1 MYQPDDT
8 ARSSVYYHYQ
18 VYPFKTPPELRGTT
32 QRYPVVM
39 VGAGP
44 IGLVTALE
52 LASFGIPTVVVTAE
66 VQVSH
71 GSRAIV
77 FTRRSMEILQQV
89 GVTKHMLE
97 KAYPWRSG
105 NSIYRGQ
112 RVFRLEAPYD
122 TDDRFQPLNN
132 LQQQY
137 LEEYLVE
144 RAHQEPLIDLRWGS
158 KVLDVQSLADHTQ
171 VQIDTPEGEYSLS
184 TDWLIAADG
193 AKSTIRQALGLR
205 MEGASYSGRFVIADI
220 KIDIPW
226 PTERLAYFD
235 PDWNRGN
242 TILMHRQPEGIWRL
256 DYQLPPNET
265 PEQALAP
272 ESLNA
277 RIQAQLDMVGIS
289 APWELDWCSVYSARA
304 MTLPD
309 YVHQRVIF
317 TGDAAHMLPIFG
329 VRGANTG
336 FQDAQNLAWKLA
348 LLLKGVATPALL
360 ATYTQERVTAA
371 QEIID
376 EASKSTR
383 FMAPPDRGYRL
394 LRDAV
399 LSLSLTQEFV
409 RPLFHWRTSRPHDY
423 HTSPLNALADDNAAF
438 SAGPAHGMPLQNIC
452 LGEDN
457 YLFDHLANAF
467 NLLYFTAQTIPDA
480 ILQAAKELQAQ
491 GVPLQVLAIQT
502 SSVAKAA
509 HNLIDPDGHFAQR
522 YDAAEGSAYLARPDQ
537 HVCARWKHLSADQ
550 LIAAIQQALGQ
561 GASA

>member
-1 MYQPDDT
+1 MYTPDT
-8 ARSSVYYHYQ
+8 TPRASVYYDYQ
-18 VYPFKTPPELRGTT
+18 IYPFQTPPELHGEAK
-32 QRYPVVM
+32 RYPVVI

-52 LASFGIPTVVVTAE
+52 LARYGTPVVVVSAE

-89 GVTKHMLE
+89 GITERMLE

-122 TDDRFQPLNN
+122 PDDRFQPLNN

-137 LEEYLVE
+137 VEQYLVE
-144 RAHQEPLIDLRWGS
+144 AAQQNPLIELRWGS
-158 KVLDVQSLADHTQ
+158 KVVGVTSLPDHAEL
-171 VQIDTPEGEYSLS
+171 QIDTPKGEYSLS
-184 TDWLIAADG
+184 CDWLIAADG
-193 AKSTIRQALGLR
+193 AKSTIRQELGLR

-256 DYQLPPNET
+256 DYQLPANET

-272 ESLNA
+272 ESLNT

-309 YVHQRVIF
+309 YIHERIIF

-348 LLLKGVATPALL
+348 LLLKGVGTPDLL
-360 ATYTQERVTAA
+360 ATYTSERVNAA
-371 QEIID
+371 QEIIA

-383 FMAPPDRGYRL
+383 FMTPPDRGFRL

-423 HTSPLNALADDNAAF
+423 HASSLNALKDDNAQFATG
-438 SAGPAHGMPLQNIC
+438 SAQGMPLQNIR
-452 LGEDN
+452 LAEND
-457 YLFDHLANAF
+457 YLFDHLGAAF
-467 NLLYFTAQTIPDA
+467 HVLYFTNQTVPEPMLDA
-480 ILQAAKELQAQ
+480 IKELQNQGIPIQLLVIGKAQ
-491 GVPLQVLAIQT
+491 DLAD
-502 SSVAKAA
+502 
-509 HNLIDPDGHFAQR
+509 HDGHFAKR
-522 YDAAEGSAYLARPDQ
+522 YDAQTGTTYLVRPDQ
-537 HVCARWKHLSADQ
+537 HVCARWKSVTAEQ
-550 LIAAIQQALGQ
+550 LTAAVYQALGQ
-561 GASA
+561 GAKH

>member
-1 MYQPDDT
+1 MYIPDQT
-8 ARSSVYYHYQ
+8 PRASVYYNYQ
-18 VYPFKTPPELRGTT
+18 IYPFQTPPELRDKP
-32 QRYPVVM
+32 QRYPVVI

-52 LASFGIPTVVVTAE
+52 LARYGIPVVLISAE

-89 GVTKHMLE
+89 GITELMLE

-122 TDDRFQPLNN
+122 ADDRFQPLNN

-137 LEEYLVE
+137 VEQYLVE
-144 RAHQEPLIDLRWGS
+144 QAQQNPLIELRWGS
-158 KVLDVQSLADHTQ
+158 KVVGVQSLADAAQ
-171 VQIDTPEGEYSLS
+171 VQIDTPEGEYTL
-184 TDWLIAADG
+184 TCDWLIAADG
-193 AKSTIRQALGLR
+193 AKSTLRQELGLR
-205 MEGASYSGRFVIADI
+205 MEGASYRGRFVIADI

-242 TILMHRQPEGIWRL
+242 TILMHRQPAGIWRL
-256 DYQLPPNET
+256 DYQLPANET

-309 YVHQRVIF
+309 YLHERIIF

-348 LLLKGVATPALL
+348 MLLKGVGTPALL
-360 ATYTQERVTAA
+360 ATYSSERVTAA
-371 QEIID
+371 QEIIA

-383 FMAPPDRGYRL
+383 FMAPPDRGFRL

-423 HTSPLNALADDNAAF
+423 HASPLNALADDNDLF
-438 SAGPAHGMPLQNIC
+438 SAGPAHGVPLQNIRIA
-452 LGEDN
+452 EDD
-457 YLFDHLANAF
+457 YLLDHWEAAF
-467 NLLYFTAQTIPDA
+467 QLLYFTSQAVPEA
-480 ILQAAKELQAQ
+480 ILQQVAALEKQ
-491 GVPLQVLAIQT
+491 GIPLKLLAIGNQQGLAD
-502 SSVAKAA
+502 SE
-509 HNLIDPDGHFAQR
+509 GHFAKR
-522 YDAAEGSAYLARPDQ
+522 YDAQPGTAYLVRPDQ
-537 HVCARWKHLSADQ
+537 HVCARWKQLSPAQ
-550 LIAAIQQALGQ
+550 LQAAIYQALGQ
-561 GASA
+561 GAQL

>member
-32 QRYPVVM
+32 QRYPVVI

-52 LASFGIPTVVVTAE
+52 LGSFGISTVVVTAE

-89 GVTKHMLE
+89 GVTKRMLE

-122 TDDRFQPLNN
+122 PDDRFQPLNN

-144 RAHQEPLIDLRWGS
+144 RAQQEPLIDLRWGS

-184 TDWLIAADG
+184 TEWLIAADG

-348 LLLKGVATPALL
+348 LFLKGVATPALL

-423 HTSPLNALADDNAAF
+423 HTSPLNALADYDAKF
-438 SAGPAHGMPLQNIC
+438 SAGPAHGMPLQNIH
-452 LGEDN
+452 LGEDD

-480 ILQAAKELQAQ
+480 ILQAVQQLQAQ

-550 LIAAIQQALGQ
+550 LIDAIQQALGQ

>member
-1 MYQPDDT
+1 
-8 ARSSVYYHYQ
+8 VYYHYQ

-32 QRYPVVM
+32 QRYPVVI

-52 LASFGIPTVVVTAE
+52 LASFGISTVVVTAE

-89 GVTKHMLE
+89 GVTKRMLE

-122 TDDRFQPLNN
+122 SDDRFQPLNN

-144 RAHQEPLIDLRWGS
+144 RAQQEPLIDLRWGS

-184 TDWLIAADG
+184 TEWLIAADG

-272 ESLNA
+272 KSLNA

-348 LLLKGVATPALL
+348 LLLKEVATPALL
-360 ATYTQERVTAA
+360 STYTQERVTAA

-438 SAGPAHGMPLQNIC
+438 SAGPAHGMPLQNIR
-452 LGEDN
+452 LGEDD

-480 ILQAAKELQAQ
+480 ILQAVQQLQAQ

-502 SSVAKAA
+502 SSVAKVA
-509 HNLIDPDGHFAQR
+509 HNLIDHDGHFAQR

>member
-1 MYQPDDT
+1 MYIPDST
-8 ARSSVYYHYQ
+8 PRSSVYYPYQ
-18 VYPFKTPPELRGTT
+18 IYPFKTPLELQGASK
-32 QRYPVVM
+32 RYPVVI

-52 LASFGIPTVVVTAE
+52 LARYGTPVVVINAE

-89 GVTKHMLE
+89 GIAERMLE

-122 TDDRFQPLNN
+122 EDDRFQPLNN

-137 LEEYLVE
+137 VEQYLVE
-144 RAHQEPLIDLRWGS
+144 KAQQTPLIELRWGS
-158 KVLDVQSLADHTQ
+158 KVTGVSSLPDHTEL
-171 VQIDTPEGEYSLS
+171 QIDTPEGEYTLS
-184 TDWLIAADG
+184 CDWLIAADG
-193 AKSTIRQALGLR
+193 AKSTIRQELGLR

-256 DYQLPPNET
+256 DYQLPANET

-272 ESLNA
+272 ESLNT
-277 RIQAQLDMVGIS
+277 RIQAQLNMVGIT
-289 APWELDWCSVYSARA
+289 APWELDWCSVYSAHA

-309 YVHQRVIF
+309 YIHQRVIF

-348 LLLKGVATPALL
+348 MFLKGVGTPQLL
-360 ATYTQERVTAA
+360 ATYTCERVTAA
-371 QEIID
+371 QEIIA

-383 FMAPPDRGYRL
+383 FMTPPDRGFRL
-394 LRDAV
+394 VRDAV

-423 HTSPLNALADDNAAF
+423 HTSLLNAPHDDNAQF
-438 SAGPAHGMPLQNIC
+438 SAGASHGMPLQNIR
-452 LGEDN
+452 LAEND
-457 YLFDHLANAF
+457 YLFDHLGAAF
-467 NLLYFTAQTIPDA
+467 HLLYFTDQAVPATIT
-480 ILQAAKELQAQ
+480 QQVKELEQQ
-491 GVPLQVLAIQT
+491 GIPIKLLTIGAGQNLAD
-502 SSVAKAA
+502 
-509 HNLIDPDGHFAQR
+509 LDGHFAQR
-522 YDAAEGSAYLARPDQ
+522 YDAQTGSAYLVRPDQ
-537 HVCARWKHLSADQ
+537 HVCARWKTVHAAQ
-550 LIAAIQQALGQ
+550 LKAAVYQALGQ
-561 GASA
+561 GVPA

>member
-1 MYQPDDT
+1 MYIPDQT
-8 ARSSVYYHYQ
+8 PRHSVYYDYSI
-18 VYPFKTPPELRGTT
+18 YPFQTPPELRGATKT
-32 QRYPVVM
+32 YPVVI

-52 LASFGIPTVVVTAE
+52 LARYEIPVQVISAE
-66 VQVSH
+66 IQVSH

-89 GVTKHMLE
+89 GIAERMLAT
-97 KAYPWRSG
+97 AYPWRSG

-122 TDDRFQPLNN
+122 EDDRFQPLNN

-137 LEEYLVE
+137 VEQYLVE
-144 RAHQEPLIDLRWGS
+144 QAQKNPLIELRWGS
-158 KVLDVQSLADHTQ
+158 KVTGVTSCPEHAELQ
-171 VQIDTPEGEYSLS
+171 VDTPEGEYTLS
-184 TDWLIAADG
+184 CDWLIAADG

-205 MEGASYSGRFVIADI
+205 MEGASYRGRFVIADI
-220 KIDIPW
+220 KIDLPW

-272 ESLNA
+272 ESLNT
-277 RIQAQLDMVGIS
+277 RIQAQLDMVGIT

-309 YVHQRVIF
+309 YVHERVIF
-317 TGDAAHMLPIFG
+317 TGDAAHLLPIFG

-348 LLLKGVATPALL
+348 MHLKGVGTPALL
-360 ATYTQERVTAA
+360 ATYSRERVTAA
-371 QEIID
+371 QEIIA

-383 FMAPPDRGYRL
+383 FMAPPDRGFRL

-399 LSLSLTQEFV
+399 LSLSLTQDFV

-423 HTSPLNALADDNAAF
+423 HDSILNALQDDNAQF
-438 SAGPAHGMPLQNIC
+438 TAGPAQGMPLQNIR
-452 LGEDN
+452 LADN
-457 YLFDHLANAF
+457 DYLFDHLGAAF
-467 NLLYFTAQTIPDA
+467 HVLYFTDHSVPVAILDA
-480 ILQAAKELQAQ
+480 IQLLQTRQIPIQLLTIGNQ
-491 GVPLQVLAIQT
+491 QVFTDQ
-502 SSVAKAA
+502 
-509 HNLIDPDGHFAQR
+509 DGHFAKR
-522 YDAAEGSAYLARPDQ
+522 YAAQSGTAYLVRPDQ
-537 HVCARWKHLSADQ
+537 HVCARWKSLTAEQ
-550 LIAAIQQALGQ
+550 LKAAIYQALGQ
-561 GASA
+561 GA

>member
-1 MYQPDDT
+1 MYIPDT
-8 ARSSVYYHYQ
+8 TPRASVYYNYQ
-18 VYPFKTPPELRGTT
+18 IYPFQTPPELCGETK
-32 QRYPVVM
+32 RYSVAI

-52 LASFGIPTVVVTAE
+52 LAHYGISVVVINAE

-89 GVTKHMLE
+89 GIAERMLN
-97 KAYPWRSG
+97 KAYAWRSG

-112 RVFRLEAPYD
+112 CVFRLEAPYD
-122 TDDRFQPLNN
+122 EDDRFQPLNN
-132 LQQQY
+132 LQQPYVEQ
-137 LEEYLVE
+137 YLVE
-144 RAHQEPLIDLRWGS
+144 QAQQHPLIELRWGS
-158 KVLDVQSLADHTQ
+158 KVIGVTSLPDHAEL
-171 VQIDTPEGEYSLS
+171 QIDTPEGEYTLS
-184 TDWLIAADG
+184 CDWLIAADG
-193 AKSTIRQALGLR
+193 AKSTIRQELGLR

-272 ESLNA
+272 ESLNT
-277 RIQAQLDMVGIS
+277 RIQAQLDMVGIN

-309 YVHQRVIF
+309 YVHERIIF

-348 LLLKGVATPALL
+348 MLIKGVGTPALL
-360 ATYTQERVTAA
+360 ATYTSERVTAA
-371 QEIID
+371 QEIIA

-383 FMAPPDRGYRL
+383 FMTPPDRGFRL
-394 LRDAV
+394 VRDAV
-399 LSLSLTQEFV
+399 LSLSLTQAFV

-423 HTSPLNALADDNAAF
+423 HASALNALNDDNAQF
-438 SAGPAHGMPLQNIC
+438 INGPALGMPLQNMR
-452 LGEDN
+452 LAENN
-457 YLFDHLANAF
+457 YLFDHLGAAF
-467 NLLYFTAQTIPDA
+467 HILYFTDQIVPKSILDTIKA
-480 ILQAAKELQAQ
+480 LQNQEI
-491 GVPLQVLAIQT
+491 PLQLLVIGQT
-502 SSVAKAA
+502 QGLPD
-509 HNLIDPDGHFAQR
+509 HDGHFAKR
-522 YDAAEGSAYLARPDQ
+522 YDAQTDTAYLVRPDQ
-537 HVCARWKHLSADQ
+537 HVCARWKNLTADK
-550 LIAAIQQALGQ
+550 LTAAVYQALGQ
-561 GASA
+561 GAE

>member
-1 MYQPDDT
+1 MYSPDST
-8 ARSSVYYHYQ
+8 PRPSVYYDYQ
-18 VYPFKTPPELRGTT
+18 IYPFQTPPELRSETR
-32 QRYPVVM
+32 RYPVVI

-44 IGLVTALE
+44 IGLVAALE
-52 LASFGIPTVVVTAE
+52 LARYGMSVVVISAE

-89 GVTKHMLE
+89 GISERMLE

-122 TDDRFQPLNN
+122 EDDRFQPLNN

-137 LEEYLVE
+137 VEQYLVE
-144 RAHQEPLIDLRWGS
+144 QAQQNPLIELRWGS
-158 KVLDVQSLADHTQ
+158 KVVGVQSFTDHAEL
-171 VQIDTPEGEYSLS
+171 QIDTPAGEYNLS
-184 TDWLIAADG
+184 CDWLIAADG
-193 AKSTIRQALGLR
+193 AKSTIRQELGLR
-205 MEGASYSGRFVIADI
+205 MEGASYRGRFVIADI

-235 PDWNRGN
+235 PEWNRGN

-277 RIQAQLDMVGIS
+277 RIQAQLDMVGIT

-309 YVHQRVIF
+309 YIHERIIF

-348 LLLKGVATPALL
+348 MLLKGVGTRELL
-360 ATYTQERVTAA
+360 ATYTSERVIAA
-371 QEIID
+371 QEIIA

-383 FMAPPDRGYRL
+383 FMAPPDRGFRL

-399 LSLSLTQEFV
+399 LSLSLTQAFV

-423 HTSPLNALADDNAAF
+423 HESILNATNDDNAKF
-438 SAGPAHGMPLQNIC
+438 TAGPAHGMPLQNIR
-452 LGEDN
+452 LGEND
-457 YLFDHLANAF
+457 YLFDHLGAAF
-467 NLLYFTAQTIPDA
+467 HLLYFTDQAVPES
-480 ILQAAKELQAQ
+480 ILQQVADLEEQ
-491 GVPLQVLAIQT
+491 GIPIQVLSIGSGQ
-502 SSVAKAA
+502 
-509 HNLIDPDGHFAQR
+509 NLVDSAEHFAKR
-522 YDAAEGSAYLARPDQ
+522 YDAQSGTAYLVRPDQ
-537 HVCARWKHLSADQ
+537 HVCARWKNVTAEQ
-550 LIAAIQQALGQ
+550 VKAAAYQALGQ
-561 GASA
+561 GVGV

>member
-1 MYQPDDT
+1 MYTPDYNPR
-8 ARSSVYYHYQ
+8 ASVYYAYQ
-18 VYPFKTPPELRGTT
+18 IYPFQTPPELRGETKT
-32 QRYPVVM
+32 YPVVV

-52 LASFGIPTVVVTAE
+52 LARYGTPVVVISNE

-89 GVTKHMLE
+89 GIAERMLE

-105 NSIYRGQ
+105 NSIYRGH

-122 TDDRFQPLNN
+122 ADDRFQPLNN

-137 LEEYLVE
+137 VEQYLIE
-144 RAHQEPLIDLRWGS
+144 QAEQNPLIELRWGS
-158 KVLDVQSLADHTQ
+158 QVIGVKSFADHAELQ
-171 VQIDTPEGEYSLS
+171 LDTPEDEYHLS
-184 TDWLIAADG
+184 CDWLIAADG

-289 APWELDWCSVYSARA
+289 ATWELDWSSVYSARA

-309 YVHQRVIF
+309 YVHERIIF

-348 LLLKGVATPALL
+348 MLLKGLGTTALL
-360 ATYTQERVTAA
+360 KTYSSERVTAA
-371 QEIID
+371 QEIIA

-383 FMAPPDRGYRL
+383 FMAPPDRGFRL

-399 LSLSLTQEFV
+399 LSLSLTQAFV

-423 HTSPLNALADDNAAF
+423 HASPLNALKDDDSQFAT
-438 SAGPAHGMPLQNIC
+438 GPGQGRPLQNIR
-452 LGEDN
+452 LADN
-457 YLFDHLANAF
+457 DYLFDHLGAAF
-467 NLLYFTAQTIPDA
+467 HVLYFTDQKPAEALLSIITELENQGIPIQLLTIGQQQTFTD
-480 ILQAAKELQAQ
+480 L
-491 GVPLQVLAIQT
+491 T
-502 SSVAKAA
+502 
-509 HNLIDPDGHFAQR
+509 GHFAKR
-522 YDAAEGSAYLARPDQ
+522 YDAQTGTVYLVRPDQ
-537 HVCARWKHLSADQ
+537 HVCGRWKQ
-550 LIAAIQQALGQ
+550 LNAEVLKAAVYQALGRE
-561 GASA
+561 AS

>member
-8 ARSSVYYHYQ
+8 VRSSVYYHYQ

-32 QRYPVVM
+32 QRYPVVI

-89 GVTKHMLE
+89 GVTKRMLE

-122 TDDRFQPLNN
+122 SDDRFQPLNN

-144 RAHQEPLIDLRWGS
+144 RAQQEPLIDLRWGS
-158 KVLDVQSLADHTQ
+158 KVIDVQSEPEHTQ
-171 VQIDTPEGEYSLS
+171 VQVDTPEGEYSLS
-184 TDWLIAADG
+184 TNWLIAADG

-205 MEGASYSGRFVIADI
+205 MEGTSYSGRFVIADI

-272 ESLNA
+272 ESLTA

-423 HTSPLNALADDNAAF
+423 HTSTLNALADDNAAF
-438 SAGPAHGMPLQNIC
+438 SAGPAHGMPLQNIR
-452 LGEDN
+452 LGEDD
-457 YLFDHLANAF
+457 YFFDHLANAF

-480 ILQAAKELQAQ
+480 ILQAVQQLQVQ

-550 LIAAIQQALGQ
+550 LIAAIHQALGQ

>member
-1 MYQPDDT
+1 MHIPDT
-8 ARSSVYYHYQ
+8 TPRHSVYYNYQ
-18 VYPFKTPPELRGTT
+18 IYPFQTPPELHGETK
-32 QRYPVVM
+32 RYPVVI

-52 LASFGIPTVVVTAE
+52 LARYGTPVIVISAE

-89 GVTKHMLE
+89 GISERMLE

-105 NSIYRGQ
+105 NSMYRGQ

-122 TDDRFQPLNN
+122 EDDRFQPLNN

-137 LEEYLVE
+137 VEQYLVE
-144 RAHQEPLIDLRWGS
+144 QAAQNPLIELRWGS
-158 KVLDVQSLADHTQ
+158 KVVGVQSFADHAEL
-171 VQIDTPEGEYSLS
+171 QIDTPEGEYSLNC
-184 TDWLIAADG
+184 DWLIAADG
-193 AKSTIRQALGLR
+193 AKSTIRQELGLR
-205 MEGASYSGRFVIADI
+205 MEGASYRGRFVIADI

-265 PEQALAP
+265 PEQALAL

-277 RIQAQLDMVGIS
+277 RIQAQLDMVGIA

-309 YVHQRVIF
+309 YIHQHIIF

-348 LLLKGVATPALL
+348 LLLKGVGTPELL
-360 ATYTQERVTAA
+360 ATYTSERVTAA
-371 QEIID
+371 QEIIA

-383 FMAPPDRGYRL
+383 FMAPPDRGFRL

-399 LSLSLTQEFV
+399 LSLSLSQEFV

-423 HTSPLNALADDNAAF
+423 HESMLNALNDDNDKF
-438 SAGPAHGMPLQNIC
+438 TAGPAHGMPLQNIR
-452 LGEDN
+452 LGEND
-457 YLFDHLANAF
+457 YLFDHLGAAF
-467 NLLYFTAQTIPDA
+467 HLLYFTDQTVPESISQQVAD
-480 ILQAAKELQAQ
+480 LEKQ
-491 GVPLQVLAIQT
+491 GVPIKLLSIGSGQNLADNT
-502 SSVAKAA
+502 
-509 HNLIDPDGHFAQR
+509 GHFAKR
-522 YDAAEGSAYLARPDQ
+522 YDAQSGTTYLVRPDQ
-537 HVCARWKHLSADQ
+537 HVCARWKNFTAEHVN
-550 LIAAIQQALGQ
+550 AAIYQALGQ
-561 GASA
+561 GVKV

>member
-1 MYQPDDT
+1 MYIPDNT
-8 ARSSVYYHYQ
+8 PHPSVYYDYQ
-18 VYPFKTPPELRGTT
+18 IYPFQTPPELRGETKH
-32 QRYPVVM
+32 YPVLI

-52 LASFGIPTVVVTAE
+52 LARYGTPVVVISAE

-89 GVTKHMLE
+89 GITERILE

-105 NSIYRGQ
+105 HSIYRGQ

-122 TDDRFQPLNN
+122 SDDRFQPLNN

-137 LEEYLVE
+137 VEQYLIE
-144 RAHQEPLIDLRWGS
+144 QIQQEPLIELRWGS
-158 KVLDVQSLADHTQ
+158 KVVGMQSLPEHAEL
-171 VQIDTPEGEYSLS
+171 QIDTPEGEYTLS
-184 TDWLIAADG
+184 CDWLIAADG

-205 MEGASYSGRFVIADI
+205 MEGASYRGRFVIADI

-277 RIQAQLDMVGIS
+277 RIQAQLEMVGITE
-289 APWELDWCSVYSARA
+289 PWELDWCSVYSARA

-309 YVHQRVIF
+309 YVHERIIF

-348 LLLKGVATPALL
+348 MLLKGVGTPQLL
-360 ATYTQERVTAA
+360 ATYSHERVTAA
-371 QEIID
+371 QEIIT

-383 FMAPPDRGYRL
+383 FMAPPDRGFRL

-423 HTSPLNALADDNAAF
+423 HESPLNALKDDNTQF
-438 SAGPAHGMPLQNIC
+438 TAGPAHGMPLQNIR
-452 LGEDN
+452 LAEND
-457 YLFDHLANAF
+457 YLFDHLSAAF
-467 NLLYFTAQTIPDA
+467 HLLYFTEQTVPEA
-480 ILQAAKELQAQ
+480 ILQQVEMLQNQ
-491 GVPLQVLAIQT
+491 GIPLKILTIGNEQDLVDK
-502 SSVAKAA
+502 V
-509 HNLIDPDGHFAQR
+509 GHFARR
-522 YDAAEGSAYLARPDQ
+522 YAAETGTAYLVRPDQ
-537 HVCARWKHLSADQ
+537 HVCARWKSMRAEQ
-550 LIAAIQQALGQ
+550 LTVAIYQALGQ
-561 GASA
+561 GGPL

>member
-1 MYQPDDT
+1 MYIPDNT
-8 ARSSVYYHYQ
+8 PRHSVYYDYQ
-18 VYPFKTPPELRGTT
+18 IYPFRTPPELNGEAK
-32 QRYPVVM
+32 RYPVVI

-52 LASFGIPTVVVTAE
+52 LASYGTPVVVISAE

-89 GVTKHMLE
+89 GIAERMLE

-122 TDDRFQPLNN
+122 EDDRFQPLNN

-137 LEEYLVE
+137 VEQYLVE
-144 RAHQEPLIDLRWGS
+144 QAQQNPLIELRWGS
-158 KVLDVQSLADHTQ
+158 KVIGVTSLLDHAE

-184 TDWLIAADG
+184 CDWLIAADG
-193 AKSTIRQALGLR
+193 AKSTIRQELGLR

-272 ESLNA
+272 ESLHT

-309 YVHQRVIF
+309 YVHERIIF

-348 LLLKGVATPALL
+348 MLLKGVGTPELL
-360 ATYTQERVTAA
+360 ATYSSERVIAA
-371 QEIID
+371 REIIA

-383 FMAPPDRGYRL
+383 FMTPPDRGYRL

-399 LSLSLTQEFV
+399 LSLSLTQAFV

-423 HTSPLNALADDNAAF
+423 HETPLNALNDDNGQFTAG
-438 SAGPAHGMPLQNIC
+438 SAQGMPLQNIR
-452 LGEDN
+452 LAAND
-457 YLFDHLANAF
+457 YLFDHLGAAF
-467 NLLYFTAQTIPDA
+467 HLLYFTNQTVPESLLQQVAELEQQGIPLK
-480 ILQAAKELQAQ
+480 ILTIGKGQA
-491 GVPLQVLAIQT
+491 LAD
-502 SSVAKAA
+502 S
-509 HNLIDPDGHFAQR
+509 DGHFAKR
-522 YDAAEGSAYLARPDQ
+522 YDAQTGTAYLIRPDQ
-537 HVCARWKHLSADQ
+537 HVCARWKNLTAEQ
-550 LIAAIQQALGQ
+550 LKAAIYRALGQ
-561 GASA
+561 GAK

>member
-1 MYQPDDT
+1 MYIPDST
-8 ARSSVYYHYQ
+8 PRASVYYDYQ
-18 VYPFKTPPELRGTT
+18 TYPFQTPPELRGEAT
-32 QRYPVVM
+32 RYPVVI

-52 LASFGIPTVVVTAE
+52 LARYGTPVVVISAE

-89 GVTKHMLE
+89 GIAERMLE
-97 KAYPWRSG
+97 KAYSWRSG
-105 NSIYRGQ
+105 NSLYRGQ

-122 TDDRFQPLNN
+122 VDDRFQPLNN

-137 LEEYLVE
+137 VEQYLVE
-144 RAHQEPLIDLRWGS
+144 KAQQNPLIELRWGS
-158 KVLDVQSLADHTQ
+158 KVISVTSLADHAEL
-171 VQIDTPEGEYSLS
+171 QIDTPEGEYCLS
-184 TDWLIAADG
+184 CDWLIAADG
-193 AKSTIRQALGLR
+193 AKSTIRQELGLR

-289 APWELDWCSVYSARA
+289 APWVLDWCSVYSARA

-309 YVHQRVIF
+309 YIHERIIF

-348 LLLKGVATPALL
+348 LLIKGVGTPELL
-360 ATYTQERVTAA
+360 TTYTSERVTAA
-371 QEIID
+371 QEIIA

-383 FMAPPDRGYRL
+383 FMTPPDRGFRL

-399 LSLSLTQEFV
+399 LSLSLTQDFV

-423 HTSPLNALADDNAAF
+423 HDSLLNALNDDNAQF
-438 SAGPAHGMPLQNIC
+438 TAGPAQGMPLQNIR
-452 LGEDN
+452 LAENN
-457 YLFDHLANAF
+457 YLFDHLGAAF
-467 NLLYFTAQTIPDA
+467 HLLYFTEQVIPESILDTINA
-480 ILQAAKELQAQ
+480 LQAAGIPIRLLIIGKHRH
-491 GVPLQVLAIQT
+491 LA
-502 SSVAKAA
+502 
-509 HNLIDPDGHFAQR
+509 DDDGHFAKR
-522 YDAAEGSAYLARPDQ
+522 YAAQTGTAYLVRPDQ
-537 HVCARWKHLSADQ
+537 HVCARWKNLTPDK
-550 LIAAIQQALGQ
+550 LTAAIYQALGQ
-561 GASA
+561 GVKL

>member
-1 MYQPDDT
+1 MYIPDST
-8 ARSSVYYHYQ
+8 PRPSVYYDYQ
-18 VYPFKTPPELRGTT
+18 IYPFQTPPELRSETR
-32 QRYPVVM
+32 RYPVVI

-44 IGLVTALE
+44 IGLVAALE
-52 LASFGIPTVVVTAE
+52 LARYGMSVVVISAE

-89 GVTKHMLE
+89 GISERMLE

-122 TDDRFQPLNN
+122 EDDRFQPLNN

-137 LEEYLVE
+137 VEQYLVE
-144 RAHQEPLIDLRWGS
+144 QAQQNPLIELRWGS
-158 KVLDVQSLADHTQ
+158 KVLGVQSFTDHAEL
-171 VQIDTPEGEYSLS
+171 QIDTLEGEYNLS
-184 TDWLIAADG
+184 CAWLIAADG
-193 AKSTIRQALGLR
+193 AKSTIRQELGLR
-205 MEGASYSGRFVIADI
+205 MEGASYRGRFVIADI

-272 ESLNA
+272 KSLNA
-277 RIQAQLDMVGIS
+277 RIQAQLDMVGIT

-309 YVHQRVIF
+309 YIHERIIF

-348 LLLKGVATPALL
+348 MLLKGVGTRELL
-360 ATYTQERVTAA
+360 ATYTSERVIAA
-371 QEIID
+371 QEIIA

-383 FMAPPDRGYRL
+383 FMAPPDRGFRL

-399 LSLSLTQEFV
+399 LSLSLTQAFV

-423 HTSPLNALADDNAAF
+423 HESILNAANDDNAKF
-438 SAGPAHGMPLQNIC
+438 TAGPAHGMPLQNIR
-452 LGEDN
+452 LGEND
-457 YLFDHLANAF
+457 YLFDHLGAAF
-467 NLLYFTAQTIPDA
+467 HLLYFTDQAVPES
-480 ILQAAKELQAQ
+480 ILQQVADLEEQ
-491 GVPLQVLAIQT
+491 GIPIQVLSIGSGQ
-502 SSVAKAA
+502 
-509 HNLIDPDGHFAQR
+509 NLVDSAEHFAKR
-522 YDAAEGSAYLARPDQ
+522 YDAQSGTAYLVRPDQ
-537 HVCARWKHLSADQ
+537 HVCARWKNVTAEQ
-550 LIAAIQQALGQ
+550 VKAAVYQALGQ
-561 GASA
+561 GVGV